1 MTSTQPLP
9 LPPGP
14 MLRQPGLV
22 EQQAYEQFLA
32 GKVRFQHEHGSALDA
47 DAVHP
52 MAMPH
57 QRDMI
62 RWAVQ
67 KGRAA
72 LFASYGL
79 GKTLVQLEVM
89 RAILSANP
97 DGRAL
102 LVCPLGVRQ
111 EFLHDAAML
120 GYEAPFAP
128 RFVRR
133 SDEVDA
139 PGLYLTNYESVRDG
153 KLDPTLFTA
162 LSLDEAAILRS
173 YGSKT
178 FQTFLALCGSVPFRF
193 VATATPSPNR
203 YKELIHYA
211 AFLGVMDSGQALTR
225 FFQRDSEQA
234 NNLTL
239 YPHMEGEF
247 FAWLHSWALFLQS
260 PADLGYDATAYTLPA
275 KRVEFVEVFVHRTDA
290 HTERDGQGTLLHDA
304 SIGVQDAAKEKR
316 ASLTARL
323 RALRTIVPL
332 YADEPFI
339 VWCDLNDEQEAVE
352 ALLSDLGV
360 SFASVHGGQDL
371 DTQEAEVLAFKAG
384 ERQALIGKAVMLG
397 AGVNLQRCPNAVFL
411 GVNHK
416 YHDFAQA
423 IHRIHRFGQKVP
435 VNITVLHTEAEQ
447 GIVKNLQRKDGE
459 DAELRRRM
467 QALIREYGLN
477 NTGLH
482 AALTRDLG
490 VERREVRS
498 RLFTAVHNDCV
509 DETRRMADGSV
520 DLIVT
525 SIPFG
530 NHYEYSA
537 NYNDFGHN
545 PDHDAFFR
553 QMDFLTPELLRILA
567 PGRLACIHVK
577 DRIRFGNVTGY
588 GMPSVEPF
596 HAECITHY
604 RRHGFI
610 YMGMITVVTDVV
622 RENNQ
627 TYRLGWTEQC
637 KDGTKMGVGSPEYVL
652 LFRKLP
658 SDRTKAYADVRVAK
672 EKAAYTRARWQLDA
686 HAFWR
691 SSGDRLLTAEE
702 LGALSPD
709 MLAKVYERHSRENV
723 YDFAEHVAIGQQ
735 LEDRGA
741 LPATFMS
748 LAPASLDPE
757 VWHDVVRMRTLNGTQ
772 AQRGLT
778 NHVCPL
784 QLDIVERLIQRYT
797 NPGELVFDPF
807 GGLGTV
813 PYVAI
818 LESRRGAMSELN
830 AEYFRDA
837 CRYLREAEEK
847 VSTPT
852 LFDLIDAEAA

>member
-1 MTSTQPLP
+1 MQYDEF
-9 LPPGP
+9 
-14 MLRQPGLV
+14 LR
-22 EQQAYEQFLA
+22 A
-32 GKVRFQHEHGSALDA
+32 KVKFVHEHGFEVSRDA
-47 DAVHP
+47 IAP
-52 MAMPH
+52 MALPH

-62 RWAVQ
+62 QWAVK

-89 RAILSANP
+89 RLILAAHE
-97 DGRAL
+97 GTRAL
-102 LVCPLGVRQ
+102 IVCPLGVRQ

-120 GYEAPFAP
+120 GYTAETMPT
-128 RFVRR
+128 FVKKTA
-133 SDEVDA
+133 DVGG

-153 KLDPTLFTA
+153 KLDPTLFVAVT
-162 LSLDEAAILRS
+162 LDEAAILRS

-178 FQTFLALCGSVPFRF
+178 YQTFLQLFDSLRYRF

-211 AFLGVMDSGQALTR
+211 AYLGVMDSGQALTR

-260 PADLGYDATAYTLPA
+260 PADLGHDATRYTLPPMTI
-275 KRVEFVEVFVHRTDA
+275 RHTEVSWERETVA
-290 HTERDGQGTLLHDA
+290 TERDGQGMLMHDA
-304 SIGVQDAAKEKR
+304 SIGVQDAAREKR
-316 ASLTARL
+316 ASLIARL
-323 RALRTIVPL
+323 ATLHELLETIG
-332 YADEPFI
+332 DEPFI
-339 VWCDLNDEQEAVE
+339 VWCDLNDEQAAVE
-352 ALLSDLGV
+352 SVFRDLGIT
-360 SFASVHGGQDL
+360 FASVHGGQDL

-397 AGVNLQRCPNAVFL
+397 AGVNLQRCATAVFL

-423 IHRIHRFGQKVP
+423 VHRIHRFLQTKP
-435 VNITVLHTEAEQ
+435 VMIHVLHTEAER
-447 GIVKNLQRKDGE
+447 GIVKNLQRKHGE
-459 DAELRRRM
+459 DQELRRVM
-467 QALIREYGLN
+467 SELIRTYGLN
-477 NTGLH
+477 DTGLQAH
-482 AALTRDLG
+482 LTRSLG
-490 VERREVRS
+490 VERKVVS
-498 RLFTAVHNDCV
+498 SGAFTAVHNDCV
-509 DETRRMADGSV
+509 DETRRMATDSV

-545 PDHDAFFR
+545 PDHEAFFG
-553 QMDFLTPELLRILA
+553 QMDYLTPELLRVLA

-596 HAECITHY
+596 HADCIAHY

-637 KDGTKMGVGSPEYVL
+637 KDGSKMGVGSPEYVL

-658 SDRTKAYADVRVAK
+658 TDRSKAYADVRVAK
-672 EKAAYTRARWQLDA
+672 EKSEYTRARWQLDA

-723 YDFAEHVAIGQQ
+723 YDYHQHVQIGQA

-748 LAPASLDPE
+748 LAPASIDPD
-757 VWHDVVRMRTLNGTQ
+757 VWHDVVRMRTLNGAQ
-772 AQRGLT
+772 SQRGLT

-784 QLDIVERLIQRYT
+784 QLDIVERLIHRYT
-797 NPGELVFDPF
+797 NTGELVFDPF

-813 PYVAI
+813 PYVSVK
-818 LESRRGAMSELN
+818 EGRRGYMSELN

-837 CRYLREAEEK
+837 CRYLREAEELRH
-847 VSTPT
+847 VPS
-852 LFDLIDAEAA
+852 LFDLVDAERAA

>member
-1 MTSTQPLP
+1 MTTQYDEF
-9 LPPGP
+9 
-14 MLRQPGLV
+14 LR
-22 EQQAYEQFLA
+22 A
-32 GKVRFQHEHGSALDA
+32 KVKFQHEHGFAISAD
-47 DAVHP
+47 DVHP
-52 MAMPH
+52 MALPH
-57 QRDMI
+57 QCDMI

-79 GKTLVQLEVM
+79 GKTLAQLEIM
-89 RAILSANP
+89 RLILAHA
-97 DGRAL
+97 DHAGQRAL
-102 LVCPLGVRQ
+102 IVCPLGVRQ
-111 EFLHDAAML
+111 EFLHDAQML
-120 GYEAPFAP
+120 GYTGETMPT
-128 RFVRR
+128 FVKKTA
-133 SDEVDA
+133 DVGG

-153 KLDPTLFTA
+153 KLDPTLFIAVT
-162 LSLDEAAILRS
+162 LDEAAILRS

-178 FQTFLALCGSVPFRF
+178 YQSFLQLFDSLRYRF

-211 AFLGVMDSGQALTR
+211 AYLGVMDSGQALTR

-260 PADLGYDATAYTLPA
+260 PADLGHDATRYTLPPLTI
-275 KRVEFVEVFVHRTDA
+275 RHTEVSWERETVA
-290 HTERDGQGTLLHDA
+290 TERDGQGMLMHDA
-304 SIGVQDAAKEKR
+304 SIGVQDAAREKR
-316 ASLTARL
+316 ASLIARL
-323 RALRTIVPL
+323 ATLHEMLDTIG
-332 YADEPFI
+332 DEPFI
-339 VWCDLNDEQEAVE
+339 VWCDLNDEQAAVE
-352 ALLSDLGV
+352 SVLRDRGIT
-360 SFASVHGGQDL
+360 FASVHGGQDL

-397 AGVNLQRCPNAVFL
+397 AGVNLQRCATAVFL

-423 IHRIHRFGQKVP
+423 VHRIHRFLQTKP
-435 VNITVLHTEAEQ
+435 VMIHVLHTEAER
-447 GIVKNLQRKDGE
+447 GIVKNLQRKHGE
-459 DAELRRRM
+459 DQELRRVM
-467 QALIREYGLN
+467 QELIQTYGLN
-477 NTGLH
+477 DAGLQAH
-482 AALTRDLG
+482 LTRSLG
-490 VERREVRS
+490 VERKVVS
-498 RLFTAVHNDCV
+498 SGAFTAVHNDCV
-509 DETRRMADGSV
+509 DESRRMGTNSV

-545 PDHDAFFR
+545 PDHEAFFA
-553 QMDFLTPELLRILA
+553 QMDFLTPELLRVLA

-596 HAECITHY
+596 HAECISHY

-637 KDGTKMGVGSPEYVL
+637 KDGSKMGVGSPEYVL

-658 SDRTKAYADVRVAK
+658 TDRSKAYADVRVAK
-672 EKAAYTRARWQLDA
+672 EKSDYTRARWQLDA

-723 YDFAEHVAIGQQ
+723 YDYRQHVQIGQA

-741 LPATFMS
+741 LPATLMS
-748 LAPASLDPE
+748 LAPASNDPD
-757 VWHDVVRMRTLNGTQ
+757 VWHDVVRMRTLNGAQ
-772 AQRGLT
+772 SQRGLT

-784 QLDIVERLIQRYT
+784 QLDIVERLIHRYT

-818 LESRRGAMSELN
+818 KEGRRGYMSELN

-837 CRYLREAEEK
+837 CRYLREAEELQN
-847 VSTPT
+847 VPS
-852 LFDLIDAEAA
+852 LFDLVDAEAA

>member
-1 MTSTQPLP
+1 MSALD
-9 LPPGP
+9 
-14 MLRQPGLV
+14 
-22 EQQAYEQFLA
+22 YETFLA
-32 GKVRFQHEHGSALDA
+32 GKVRFRHEHGFALDA
-47 DAVHP
+47 ADVHP
-52 MAMPH
+52 MAMAH
-57 QRDMI
+57 QRDMVT
-62 RWAVQ
+62 WAAR

-79 GKTLVQLEVM
+79 GKTLVQLELM
-89 RAILSANP
+89 RAVLRQAGP
-97 DGRAL
+97 EARAL
-102 LVCPLGVRQ
+102 IVCPLGVRQ
-111 EFLHDAAML
+111 EFRHDADML
-120 GYEAPFAP
+120 GYEGPLAPT
-128 RFVRR
+128 FVRR
-133 SDEVDA
+133 SDEVTG

-153 KLDPTLFTA
+153 KLDPTLFA
-162 LSLDEAAILRS
+162 AISLDEAAILRS

-178 FQTFLALCGSVPFRF
+178 FQTFLGLCESVPYRF

-239 YPHMEGEF
+239 YPHMEAEF

-260 PADLGYDATAYTLPA
+260 PADLGHDASRYELPPLTIRTLEV
-275 KRVEFVEVFVHRTDA
+275 RVERSTVAAD
-290 HTERDGQGTLLHDA
+290 RDGQGLLMHDA
-304 SIGVQDAAKEKR
+304 SIGVQDAAREKR
-316 ASLTARL
+316 ASLAMRL
-323 RALRTIVPL
+323 GALEEIVQDL
-332 YADEPFI
+332 GDAPFI
-339 VWCDLNDEQEAVE
+339 VWCDLNDEQTAVE
-352 ALLSDLGV
+352 ALLRDRGV

-397 AGVNLQRCPNAVFL
+397 AGVNLQRCAVAVFL

-423 IHRIHRFGQKVP
+423 IHRIHRFLQTQP
-435 VNITVLHTEAEQ
+435 VRVFVLHTEAER
-447 GIVKNLQRKDGE
+447 GIVKNLQRKQSE
-459 DAELRRRM
+459 DEALRRTM
-467 QALIREYGLN
+467 TELIRTFGLN
-477 NTGLH
+477 DAGLH
-482 AALTRDLG
+482 AHLTRDMG
-490 VERREVRS
+490 VTRREVRGANYI
-498 RLFTAVHNDCV
+498 AVHNDCV
-509 DETRRMADGSV
+509 DETRRMAEGSV

-545 PDHDAFFR
+545 PDHDAFFA
-553 QMDFLTPELLRILA
+553 QLDFLTPELLRVLA

-596 HAECITHY
+596 HAECIQHY
-604 RRHGFI
+604 RRHGFV

-658 SDRTKAYADVRVAK
+658 TDRTKAYADVRVAK
-672 EKAAYTRARWQLDA
+672 DKRDYTRARWQLDA

-691 SSGDRLLTAEE
+691 SSGNRLLTAEE

-709 MLAKVYERHSRENV
+709 MLSKVYERHSREAV
-723 YDFAEHVAIGQQ
+723 YDYAEHVEIGQQ

-748 LAPASLDPE
+748 LAPASNDPE

-772 AQRGLT
+772 SQRGLA

-784 QLDIVERLIQRYT
+784 QLDIVERLIHRYS
-797 NPGELVFDPF
+797 NPGDLVFDPF

-813 PYVAI
+813 PYVA
-818 LESRRGAMSELN
+818 LREGRRGYMSELN

-837 CRYLREAEEK
+837 CRYLREAEDLA
-847 VSTPT
+847 STPS
-852 LFDLIDAEAA
+852 LFDLIDAEVAA